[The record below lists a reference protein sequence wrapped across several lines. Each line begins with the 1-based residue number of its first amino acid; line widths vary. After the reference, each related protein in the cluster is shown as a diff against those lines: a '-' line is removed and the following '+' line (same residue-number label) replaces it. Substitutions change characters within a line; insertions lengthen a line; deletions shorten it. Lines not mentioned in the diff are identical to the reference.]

1 MPAFLRIAFATTLIG
16 LNTLLHTT
24 PLLLLSLVKLALPFA
39 GARTR
44 ISQWLTR
51 LAESWIGLNSA
62 MIRAFTPT
70 KITLHGEA
78 ELDPEGCYLVLCNH
92 RSWCDIPVL
101 QAVFNRRIPLLRFFL
116 KQQLIWVPV
125 LGLAWWALDFPF
137 MRRHSQA
144 ELARRPELRGR
155 DLDATRAACA
165 KFATVPVSIMNFV
178 EGTRFTAEKHAR
190 QKPPYQHLLRPR
202 AGGAAAVLDAMA
214 GKLRVVLDLTLVYL
228 DPQPSL
234 ADLMAGRLR
243 HIEIHMTAREV
254 PEDLADGGNY
264 EVDSHYRARCQRWLN
279 SLWSEKDALIAARLQ
294 QHGSSPS
301 VD

>member
-155 DLDATRAACA
+155 DLDATRAAAPSSQQCL
-165 KFATVPVSIMNFV
+165 FQLNFV
-178 EGTRFTAEKHAR
+178 EGTRFTAESTRAR
-190 QKPPYQHLLRPR
+190 NRPTSTCCDR
-202 AGGAAAVLDAMA
+202 APMVRRCDAMA

-228 DPQPSL
+228 DRPSL

-254 PEDLADGGNY
+254 PEDLVDGGNY